1 MTEAGVVPR
10 SGETIPQTRA
20 YSGLQYIWSDSINA
34 RMKAYSVDLRQK
46 IVEAVST
53 GSPKAQV
60 ARAFGIAAVLGTGQA
75 SGSATAQA

>member
-1 MTEAGVVPR
+1 
-10 SGETIPQTRA
+10 
-20 YSGLQYIWSDSINA
+20 
-34 RMKAYSVDLRQK
+34 MKAYSVDLRQK